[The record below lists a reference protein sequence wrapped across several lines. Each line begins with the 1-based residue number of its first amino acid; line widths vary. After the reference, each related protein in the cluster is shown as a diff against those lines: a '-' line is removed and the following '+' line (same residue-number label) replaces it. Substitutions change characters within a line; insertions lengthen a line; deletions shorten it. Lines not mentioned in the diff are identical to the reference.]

1 MLNVFEDGSLKKA
14 DSIYIIDEL
23 LKLKKLYQ
31 DSTEEKKEVGQEHE
45 E

>member
-14 DSIYIIDEL
+14 DSIQIIDEL

-31 DSTEEKKEVGQEHE
+31 QDAPTTENNTS
-45 E
+45 